1 MVKTSRISRLEVVCK
16 KNSYVFVPPAIEL
29 IYIVEKHNTLI
40 TINFRDVEMA
50 ARCGEMEFN
59 IDGGEGDER
68 VENVPTF
75 QYMGRLLDQ
84 TDDDWTDVWQNIM
97 HARSVWGRLGTLI

>member
-1 MVKTSRISRLEVVCK
+1 
-16 KNSYVFVPPAIEL
+16 
-29 IYIVEKHNTLI
+29 
-40 TINFRDVEMA
+40 
-50 ARCGEMEFN
+50 MEFN